1 MGNKD
6 ILNFIFEMNQLK
18 RIKHEGWRLIGI
30 KDPESVADHSL
41 RSAQIGYILAKLE
54 KYDNPYEVCAIAIFH
69 DIPEAR
75 IGNIHRLANRYI
87 KVDGKE
93 VVREQTEKLEGIGE
107 DISGLWDQA
116 ERRSTVAGVIA
127 KDADRLDQAMTAKE
141 YMEKGYGHA
150 EGWIDNIEKS
160 IRTGSAKC
168 LLAELRSSDSN
179 AWWQGL
185 KKLKG

>member
-1 MGNKD
+1 MENKD
-6 ILNFIFEMNQLK
+6 VLNFIFEMNQLK

-54 KYDNPYEVCAIAIFH
+54 KYENPSEVCAMAVFH
-69 DIPEAR
+69 DIIEAR
-75 IGNIHRLANRYI
+75 IGNIHRVANRYI
-87 KVDGKE
+87 KVDGRE
-93 VVREQTEKLEGIGE
+93 AAGEQTEKLDEIGE
-107 DISGLWDQA
+107 DILNLWEQA
-116 ERRSTVAGVIA
+116 ETRSTIAGVIA

-141 YMEKGYGHA
+141 YMEKGYDYA
-150 EGWIDNIEKS
+150 KDWIDNIEKS
-160 IRTGSAKC
+160 IRTESAKH
-168 LLAELRSSDSN
+168 LLADLRSSDSN